1 MAYYISEPIKKL
13 LGSFFVEQETEIEE
27 GEGEEE
33 GKIHVDH
40 FASRMAH
47 VYESLRNVVDYK
59 EEHLLRRSAIERM
72 LKRRI
77 LLDQDQDKIANNLIR
92 ELIRARYVPN
102 DKLPEGKIISVQKI
116 VDKYLLLIG
125 DQHFNKRRERSKFTE
140 WITGVAACEIEDEL
154 VSLKPV
160 EAIVESMFRVLDAR
174 LILKSSRLDKPTKK
188 ILLYIAAHRALLK
201 SDPATIRYYL
211 FKLAYAEWFSDNEED
226 VKKISRSVLSIRDEI
241 ETYLS
246 HPLSLRF
253 RRLMKRYT
261 PLFLILRD
269 VIDDDP
275 EAAQTLLQDPA
286 TLQSA
291 IEGKCAAKYKEAKSN
306 LRRAAVRSIV
316 YIFIT
321 KMTLA
326 LILEIP
332 ADIYLVDVVEWTPI
346 IINTLFP
353 PFVMLLVALFIR
365 LPGKKNTDKIVQGIY
380 SIVYEDKHDTVTY
393 SIRSPYKKSL
403 FLNIM
408 FKIFYLIS
416 FATSFGLIGLALY
429 YLQFNFVSAIIFFLF
444 LTLVSFF
451 GFRVREGAREYVI
464 PAKKTGVLKSLFD
477 LYTLPILRAGRW
489 ISQEFA
495 KINVFVFIFDF
506 IIEAPFKILVELI
519 EQWFSFVREKKEE
532 II

>member
-1 MAYYISEPIKKL
+1 MSYYISEPIKKL
-13 LGSFFVEQETEIEE
+13 LGSFFVDQEVDGDDEDD
-27 GEGEEE
+27 
-33 GKIHVDH
+33 GKVHVDH

-47 VYESLRNVVDYK
+47 VYESMRNMVDYK

-77 LLDQDQDKIANNLIR
+77 LLDQNQDKIAENLIR

-102 DKLPEGKIISVQKI
+102 DKLPESKISGVQKI
-116 VDKYLLLIG
+116 IDKYLLLIEE
-125 DQHFNKRRERSKFTE
+125 QSFTKRRERGKFVE

-160 EAIVESMFRVLDAR
+160 EAIVEAMFRILDAR
-174 LILKSSRLDKPTKK
+174 LVLKSTRLDEPTKK
-188 ILLYIAAHRALLK
+188 ILLYVAAHRALLK
-201 SDPATIRYYL
+201 SDLPTIRYYL
-211 FKLAYAEWFSDNEED
+211 FKLAYSEWFSGQAGDIKN
-226 VKKISRSVLSIRDEI
+226 ISRSILSIRDEI
-241 ETYLS
+241 EGYLN
-246 HPLSLRF
+246 HPLSLRL
-253 RRLMKRYT
+253 RRLMKRYA

-269 VIDDDP
+269 VIDEDP

-286 TLQSA
+286 ALQSA
-291 IEGKCAAKYKEAKSN
+291 IENKCATKYKEGKSN

-321 KMTLA
+321 KMLLA
-326 LILEIP
+326 LLLEIP
-332 ADIYLVDVVEWTPI
+332 ADRYLADVIEWTPI
-346 IINTLFP
+346 IINTSFP
-353 PFVMLLVALFIR
+353 PFVMFLVAVFIK
-365 LPGKKNTDKIVQGIY
+365 LPGKRNTDKIIKGIY
-380 SIVYEDKHDTVTY
+380 SMVYEDKHNTVIY
-393 SIRSPYKKSL
+393 NIRSPHKKSL
-403 FLNIM
+403 FLNIA

-416 FATSFGLIGLALY
+416 FTISFGLIGLVLY
-429 YLQFNFVSAIIFFLF
+429 YLEFNFVSAIIFFLF

-451 GFRVREGAREYVI
+451 GFRVREGAREYVV
-464 PAKKTGVLKSLFD
+464 PAKKTGVFKSLFD

-489 ISQEFA
+489 ISQEFT

>member
-1 MAYYISEPIKKL
+1 MPYYISEPVKKL
-13 LGSFFVEQETEIEE
+13 LNSFFVNQDVSEEE
-27 GEGEEE
+27 GGEEE

-47 VYESLRNVVDYK
+47 VYESMRNMVDYK
-59 EEHLLRRSAIERM
+59 EEHLLRRNAIERM

-77 LLDQDQDKIANNLIR
+77 LLDQDQDKIAENLIR

-102 DKLPEGKIISVQKI
+102 DILPESKVVDVQKI
-116 VDKYLLLIG
+116 IDKYLLII
-125 DQHFNKRRERSKFTE
+125 DSQSFTKRRERGKFVE
-140 WITGVAACEIEDEL
+140 WITGIAACEIEDEL

-160 EAIVESMFRVLDAR
+160 EAIVEAMFRILEAR
-174 LILKSSRLDKPTKK
+174 LVLKNLRLDEPTKK

-201 SDPATIRYYL
+201 SDLPTIRYYL
-211 FKLAYAEWFSDNEED
+211 FKLAYNEWFSGQADD
-226 VKKISRSVLSIRDEI
+226 IKSVSHSILSIKEEI
-241 ETYLS
+241 EGYLN
-246 HPLSLRF
+246 HPLSLRL

-261 PLFLILRD
+261 PLFLVLRD
-269 VIDDDP
+269 VINDDP
-275 EAAQTLLQDPA
+275 EAAQSLLQDPA
-286 TLQSA
+286 SLQSA
-291 IEGKCAAKYKEAKSN
+291 IENKCAVKYKEAKLK

-321 KMTLA
+321 KMVLA
-326 LILEIP
+326 LLLEIP
-332 ADIYLVDVVEWTPI
+332 ADMFLVEVIEWMPI
-346 IINTLFP
+346 VINTLFP

-365 LPGKKNTDKIVQGIY
+365 LPGKKNTDKIIQGLY
-380 SIVYEDKHDTVTY
+380 SIVYEEKQNTVTY
-393 SIRSPYKKSL
+393 SIRSPQKKNL

-408 FKIFYLIS
+408 FKIFYTIS
-416 FATSFGLIGLALY
+416 FTISFGLIGLILY
-429 YLQFNFVSAIIFFLF
+429 YLKFNFVSAIIFFLF

-451 GFRVREGAREYVI
+451 GFRVREGAREYVV
-464 PAKKTGVLKSLFD
+464 PAKKESLLKSLFD

-506 IIEAPFKILVELI
+506 IIEAPFKILVELL

>member
-1 MAYYISEPIKKL
+1 MAYYISEPVKKL
-13 LGSFFVEQETEIEE
+13 LDSFFTEQEEESE

-47 VYESLRNVVDYK
+47 VYEKMRNMVDYK

-77 LLDQDQDKIANNLIR
+77 LIDQDQDKIANNLIR

-102 DKLPEGKIISVQKI
+102 DKLPEGKIASVQKI
-116 VDKYLLLIG
+116 IDKYLLLI
-125 DQHFNKRRERSKFTE
+125 DNQHYNKGRERRKFVE
-140 WITGVAACEIEDEL
+140 WITGIAACEIEDEL

-160 EAIVESMFRVLDAR
+160 EAIVESMFRILEAR
-174 LILKSSRLDKPTKK
+174 LALKNLRLDEPTKK

-201 SDPATIRYYL
+201 SGLPTIRYYL
-211 FKLAYAEWFSDNEED
+211 FKLAYEEWFSGRDED
-226 VKKISRSVLSIRDEI
+226 IKKISSSIQSIREEI
-241 ETYLS
+241 EGYINN
-246 HPLSLRF
+246 PLSFRL

-269 VIDDDP
+269 IIADDP
-275 EAAQTLLQDPA
+275 EAAQSTLQDPA
-286 TLQSA
+286 AIQSA
-291 IEGKCAAKYKEAKSN
+291 IESKCAIKYKEAKSN

-321 KMTLA
+321 KMLLA
-326 LILEIP
+326 LLLEVP
-332 ADIYLVDVVEWTPI
+332 ADMYLVDVVEWNPI

-353 PFVMLLVALFIR
+353 PFVMLVVALFIK
-365 LPGKKNTDKIVQGIY
+365 LPGKKNTDKIIQGIY
-380 SIVYEDKHDTVTY
+380 SIIYEDKHDTVTY
-393 SIRSPYKKSL
+393 NIRSPYKKSL
-403 FLNIM
+403 FLNVV
-408 FKIFYLIS
+408 FKIFYIIS
-416 FATSFGLIGLALY
+416 FTISFGLIGLALY
-429 YLQFNFVSAIIFFLF
+429 YLKFNFVSAIIFFLF

-451 GFRVREGAREYVI
+451 GFRVREGAREYVV
-464 PAKKTGVLKSLFD
+464 PAKKESLLKSLFD

-495 KINVFVFIFDF
+495 KINIFVFVFDF
-506 IIEAPFKILVELI
+506 IIEAPFKILVELL
-519 EQWFSFVREKKEE
+519 EQWFSFVREKREE